1 MIMWENLRMYLTMA
15 SGLTDVTTAKA
26 KDVAR
31 GLVQQ
36 GLSVMQGAD
45 TSVVGSVQEIAED
58 LVSTSKANRELL
70 TTLIRSEVDKAV
82 ARMGFVREDELAAM
96 RKRVKDLEAQVAAL
110 STATSTATSTASSTG
125 TPAKKKAASAKD
137 SSAPKKRKKVVKE
150 S

>member
-1 MIMWENLRMYLTMA
+1 MWENLRMYLTMA

-26 KDVAR
+26 KEVAR

-36 GLSVMQGAD
+36 GLSVVQGAD

-96 RKRVKDLEAQVAAL
+96 RKRVKDLEAQVAAM
-110 STATSTATSTASSTG
+110 SPAK
-125 TPAKKKAASAKD
+125 PAKKKATPADKAEPAKK
-137 SSAPKKRKKVVKE
+137 SAPAKKRKKVVTE

>member
-1 MIMWENLRMYLTMA
+1 MWENLRMYLTMA

-36 GLSVMQGAD
+36 GLSVVQGAD

-96 RKRVKDLEAQVAAL
+96 RKRVKDLEAQVATLSA
-110 STATSTATSTASSTG
+110 STA
-125 TPAKKKAASAKD
+125 PKKKAPSAAAKETA
-137 SSAPKKRKKVVKE
+137 APKKRKKVVKE

>member
-110 STATSTATSTASSTG
+110 STATSPASSPG
-125 TPAKKKAASAKD
+125 TPAKKKAAASSAKD

>member
-110 STATSTATSTASSTG
+110 STATSTASSTG
-125 TPAKKKAASAKD
+125 TPAKKKAAASSAKD

>member
-110 STATSTATSTASSTG
+110 STATSTASSTG

>member
-36 GLSVMQGAD
+36 GLSVVQGAD

-96 RKRVKDLEAQVAAL
+96 RKRVKDLEAQVATL
-110 STATSTATSTASSTG
+110 SASSA
-125 TPAKKKAASAKD
+125 PKKKAASAAAKETA
-137 SSAPKKRKKVVKE
+137 APKKRKKVVKE